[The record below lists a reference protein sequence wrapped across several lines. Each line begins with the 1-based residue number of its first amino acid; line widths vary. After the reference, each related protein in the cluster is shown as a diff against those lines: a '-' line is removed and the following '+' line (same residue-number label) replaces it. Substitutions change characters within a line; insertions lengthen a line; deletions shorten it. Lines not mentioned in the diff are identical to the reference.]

1 MIAGEELRA
10 PLGYR
15 WKEAY
20 TGVAKRQM
28 GGGGNNNPA
37 PQADDK
43 AKMIEKPKPKRPLK
57 NL

>member
-1 MIAGEELRA
+1 MLAGEELRT
-10 PLGYR
+10 PLGYQ

-28 GGGGNNNPA
+28 GGGGGNNP
-37 PQADDK
+37 PPADDK
-43 AKMIEKPKPKRPLK
+43 AKMLAPPKPKRPLK